1 VYRVFVMESGSLRAD
16 AGAEMRALHDL
27 IAVPRAGLEASMQ
40 MSVRDLYAEPPS
52 AEEPLRRNRVLEIVA
67 GKEPK

>member
-1 VYRVFVMESGSLRAD
+1 
-16 AGAEMRALHDL
+16 
-27 IAVPRAGLEASMQ
+27 
-40 MSVRDLYAEPPS
+40 VRDLYAEPPS